1 MLMPK
6 PSWSRVPQLE
16 LFRPAF
22 PTPTMPSDVYRKTV
36 QLLARLLREH
46 THRVDAIR
54 AGREA
59 GHE

>member
-1 MLMPK
+1 MRT
-6 PSWSRVPQLE
+6 PSRLWVPQLE

-22 PTPTMPSDVYRKTV
+22 PTLTIPPDVYRKTV

-46 THRVDAIR
+46 AQQAGAVR